1 MVNNCTTRNVPM
13 TPGSRVKLV
22 GISVVRAVR
31 GCDARTV
38 RKSVG
43 DATHRNFIRWA
54 FDVAGKPARNRELR
68 FWRDEIIGN
77 VDKWAEPEIVIGK
90 ILGDRKSFPR
100 TEIEI
105 QWTMSAISISQ
116 LVRDGEI
123 TEANHELTRAS
134 LAAFLERRLQ

>member
-1 MVNNCTTRNVPM
+1 LTSQTTIQVS
-13 TPGSRVKLV
+13 SRVKLV
-22 GISVVRAVR
+22 NIGMVRAVR

-43 DATHRNFIRWA
+43 DAMHPNFIRWV
-54 FDVAGKPARNRELR
+54 FDVAGNPARNRELR
-68 FWRDEIIGN
+68 FWKDEISGD

-105 QWTMSAISISQ
+105 QWTMSAISISH
-116 LVRDGEI
+116 LVRAGEI
-123 TEANHELTRAS
+123 TEGNHELTRAS

>member
-134 LAAFLERRLQ
+134 LAAFLKRRLQ

>member
-1 MVNNCTTRNVPM
+1 M

>member
-1 MVNNCTTRNVPM
+1 M
-13 TPGSRVKLV
+13 
-22 GISVVRAVR
+22 
-31 GCDARTV
+31 
-38 RKSVG
+38 
-43 DATHRNFIRWA
+43 
-54 FDVAGKPARNRELR
+54 AGKPARNRELR

-134 LAAFLERRLQ
+134 LAAFLKRRLQWWSILPVPL